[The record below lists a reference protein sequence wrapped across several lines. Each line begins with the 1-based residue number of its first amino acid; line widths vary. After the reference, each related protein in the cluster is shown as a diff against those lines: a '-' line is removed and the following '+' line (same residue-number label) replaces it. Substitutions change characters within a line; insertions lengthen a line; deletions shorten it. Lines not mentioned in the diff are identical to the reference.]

1 MGGHGGL
8 NILPQ
13 KKWNVYRKDV
23 QYKVHYDEH
32 KIIKEEKNK
41 EIKRKKD
48 EFETTI
54 SELKRNMTKN
64 EHSDNYNN
72 NFYDEKGGKEK
83 TTNYCNDHINL
94 FIEEEKEITARQ
106 KEHEE
111 FLIKKG
117 HYIYNDKN
125 FNAQHNSIYDK
136 NKNAQIIS
144 DFNKMKMCEHNWF
157 LNRTNKNDKS
167 KENVANFFH
176 IQKDNI
182 SEERNKAKN
191 ISNDTSLYGN
201 TNNYI
206 KQDKKKEKK
215 QMHYHIK
222 KLIKYKKE
230 KKRKRQKE
238 RGKKKDKKKDKEK
251 KKKKKKKK
259 KE

>member
-32 KIIKEEKNK
+32 KIIKEQKDK

-64 EHSDNYNN
+64 EDSDKNYN
-72 NFYDEKGGKEK
+72 NFYDEKGENKK
-83 TTNYCNDHINL
+83 TTNHCNDHINL
-94 FIEEEKEITARQ
+94 FIKEEKELTAKQ

-144 DFNKMKMCEHNWF
+144 DFNKMKMCERDWF
-157 LNRTNKNDKS
+157 LNRMKKNEKS
-167 KENVANFFH
+167 KENVTNFFH

-182 SEERNKAKN
+182 SEGPNKIKN
-191 ISNDTSLYGN
+191 LNIDTSLYGN
-201 TNNYI
+201 IYDYI
-206 KQDKKKEKK
+206 KHDKKKEKK

-230 KKRKRQKE
+230 KDKEKKRKRQRKE
-238 RGKKKDKKKDKEK
+238 KEKEKEK
-251 KKKKKKKK
+251 KKKKKRMN
-259 KE
+259 E